1 MLKEHTSEFTQLKL
15 VLDLVLVTCGFF
27 VGLLVYT
34 WMFDGHY
41 QDNYIGLL
49 VMLMLIWVGLM
60 HYFGIYDSMRV
71 KKIPEILFIIFKTT
85 IIGFIIYGSAIYLF
99 KITGISRFLICS
111 TFIFTSIFIGLEK
124 ILLVLF
130 TRNVRLKG
138 LNFRRVL
145 IVGTGKRAL
154 RFIDVITDHPEW
166 GLKVLGIVDKDPKKV
181 GEKINGSSVIG
192 SFDDIPDIV
201 HNNVVDEVLFV
212 VPRSWLSQIEKIMHF
227 LELEGIRVNVAV
239 DYFELKLSRAEQTHL
254 NGFPMITFKTTP
266 DKLWHL
272 LSKRLFD
279 ITVSLLG
286 IIFLWPI
293 FVIVAIM
300 TKVTSKGPI
309 FFRQKRCGLNG
320 RRFNLYKFRTM
331 VVDAEER
338 LRDLLHNNEVAGPA
352 FKMKD
357 DPRLTKT
364 GKFLR
369 KFSID
374 EFPQLWNVL
383 KGDMSL
389 VGPRPPIPKE
399 VENYDNWQR
408 RRLSMRPGI
417 TCLWQ
422 VNGRSE
428 ISDFDEWVKLDLEY
442 IDKWS
447 IWLDFKILFKTIPV
461 VLFGIGAR

>member
-1 MLKEHTSEFTQLKL
+1 MLREHTSGFNQLKL
-15 VLDLVLVTCGFF
+15 VLDVILVACSFF
-27 VGLLVYT
+27 VGYLVDT
-34 WMFDGHY
+34 WLHDGHSPT
-41 QDNYIGLL
+41 DSMGLLAMLVFIWIGLL
-49 VMLMLIWVGLM
+49 
-60 HYFGIYDSMRV
+60 HYFGMYDSFRV
-71 KKIPEILFIIFKTT
+71 KKIPDILFVIFKSTLIGFVIYGSCIYLLKIT
-85 IIGFIIYGSAIYLF
+85 EVSRFFIGFIFLF
-99 KITGISRFLICS
+99 TAVLIG
-111 TFIFTSIFIGLEK
+111 FEK
-124 ILLVLF
+124 IAVVLL
-130 TRNVRLKG
+130 TRDVRLRG
-138 LNFRRVL
+138 FNFRRVL
-145 IVGTGKRAL
+145 IVGTGKRAQ

-166 GLKVLGIVDKDPKKV
+166 GLKVLGIVDKELSKV
-181 GEKINGSSVIG
+181 GERINGSRVIG
-192 SFDDIPDIV
+192 TFDDIPDIV

-212 VPRSWLSQIEKIMHF
+212 VPRSWLNHIEGIMHF

-266 DKLWHL
+266 DRIWHI

-279 ITVSLLG
+279 ITTSLLG
-286 IIFLWPI
+286 IFFLWPV
-293 FVIVAIM
+293 FVLVAI
-300 TKVTSKGPI
+300 TIKATSKGPI
-309 FFRQKRCGLNG
+309 FFKQDRCGLNG

-338 LRDLLHNNEVAGPA
+338 LRELLHNNEVAGPA

-357 DPRLTKT
+357 DPRLTKV
-364 GKFLR
+364 GKLLR

-408 RRLSMRPGI
+408 RRLSMRPGL

-447 IWLDFKILFKTIPV
+447 IWLDFRILFKTIPV